1 MGYLNPFVRNGTGRT
16 IKAIRASG
24 VDGLIIPDIALGE
37 SDIVNNALRDNSLSL
52 AQFVAPNTPMARM
65 KMVDKAANSFVYV
78 VSILGV
84 TGGRAAMP
92 SYLAKYLSTTSRMI
106 KHPRFLG
113 FGISGPKQVL
123 MYKKYVDGVIIGSAL
138 VNIIKENNTPPKR
151 INAIKRFIA
160 SIRAALD

>member
-1 MGYLNPFVRNGTGRT
+1 
-16 IKAIRASG
+16 
-24 VDGLIIPDIALGE
+24 
-37 SDIVNNALRDNSLSL
+37 
-52 AQFVAPNTPMARM
+52 
-65 KMVDKAANSFVYV
+65 
-78 VSILGV
+78 
-84 TGGRAAMP
+84 
-92 SYLAKYLSTTSRMI
+92 MI

-123 MYKKYVDGVIIGSAL
+123 MYKKYVHGVIIGSAL